1 MLSRFGAL
9 FSVALLVLF
18 FYLQV
23 LDEEESVALDEFA
36 KLEQRLAH
44 KAEDEPK

>member
-1 MLSRFGAL
+1 MLSRFDAL
-9 FSVALLVLF
+9 FSVALVLF